1 MPSTSPPGVSPLP
14 CPTLTCSYDAKTDL
28 LHPSRVEFP
37 KPPPLRTRIILEIL
51 EFLRLVRLERLP
63 SAKDQGSASPRNG
76 TIISSTNLTILN
88 FLLVTFG
95 PLQEQSLCVL
105 MGLVQIACSAFAFWI
120 RYGLG
125 SWVYGGDRR

>member
-1 MPSTSPPGVSPLP
+1 MPSTSAPGVSPLP

-28 LHPSRVEFP
+28 LHPSRVEFE
-37 KPPPLRTRIILEIL
+37 KPPRLHTRVVLEIL

-63 SAKDQGSASPRNG
+63 SAKDKGSASTRKG

-88 FLLVTFG
+88 FLLVSFG
-95 PLQEQSLCVL
+95 PMKEQSLCVL

>member
-1 MPSTSPPGVSPLP
+1 VSPRP

-28 LHPSRVEFP
+28 LHPSRVEFQL
-37 KPPPLRTRIILEIL
+37 PPPLHTRIVLELL
-51 EFLRLVRLERLP
+51 EFLRLVRLERIP
-63 SAKDQGSASPRNG
+63 AAKDKGSASHSKG
-76 TIISSTNLTILN
+76 SIISSTNLTILN
-88 FLLVTFG
+88 FLLVSFG
-95 PLQEQSLCVL
+95 PMKEQSLCVL